1 MNRPMLKYIAALL
14 LFGSNGIVAS
24 LISLDSSEIVMY
36 RTLIGSALLIALYL
50 LSGGRFTFYRQGRS
64 FAFLALSGIS
74 MGVSWLF
81 LYEAYRRVG
90 VSVASLGYYCG
101 PVIVM
106 AVSPLLFRE
115 RLTKRKLLCFFVVLA
130 GIVLVNSGALHEAR
144 SLAGMACALASAVMY
159 ACMVCFNKKARG
171 ITGMENAALQLSLAF
186 LTVFVYV
193 LLWQGVGVHI
203 PAGDIA
209 PLLFLGLVNTGVGC
223 FLYFSSIGAIP
234 VQSVA
239 ILGYLE
245 PLSAIL
251 FSVLF
256 LRESMT
262 PMQAAGAALIIL
274 GAIGAER
281 RGKAPRG
288 QA

>member
-1 MNRPMLKYIAALL
+1 MNRPMLKYLAALL

-24 LISLDSSEIVMY
+24 LISLDSSEIVLF
-36 RTLIGSALLIALYL
+36 RTFIGSALLIALYL
-50 LSGGRFTFYRQGRS
+50 FTGGRFTFYRHGRS
-64 FAFLALSGIS
+64 FAFLVLSGVS

-106 AVSPLLFRE
+106 AAAPLLFHE
-115 RLTKRKLLCFFVVLA
+115 RLTRRKLLCFFVVFV
-130 GIVLVNSGALHEAR
+130 GIVLVNSNAMNEAH
-144 SLAGMACALASAVMY
+144 SLTGMTCALLSAVMY
-159 ACMVCFNKKARG
+159 ACMVSFNKKAEK
-171 ITGMENAALQLSLAF
+171 ITGMENATLQLTIAF
-186 LTVFVYV
+186 LTVLAYV
-193 LLWQGVGVHI
+193 LLRQGICVRI
-203 PAGDIA
+203 PAADIA
-209 PLLFLGLVNTGVGC
+209 PLLFLGLVNTGIGC

-251 FSVLF
+251 LSVVF
-256 LRESMT
+256 LKEGMT
-262 PMQAAGAALIIL
+262 PVQAAGAALIIC

-281 RGKAPRG
+281 PGRALGRKT
-288 QA
+288 